1 VILLRHARS
10 RANGAGVLAGRAP
23 RVNLDDAGR
32 AQADALVSRL
42 EAVPITEVVSSPLAR
57 CKQTVAPLCTAR
69 RLVTRTERSLAEV
82 DYGDWTGATIAN
94 LAKDPLWR
102 VVQSHPSAAV
112 FPGGEGLAGVQARAV
127 DAVRKHD
134 RRVTETRGESAIW
147 VACSHG
153 DVIKAV
159 LADALGM
166 HLDSFQRIVVEPCSI
181 SAVRFTETRP
191 FVLRSNDNAGDLS
204 GLVTEV
210 TKKSRRRKKAGT
222 DSDATVGGSS
232 GSR

>member
-1 VILLRHARS
+1 
-10 RANGAGVLAGRAP
+10 
-23 RVNLDDAGR
+23 VNLDDSGR
-32 AQADALVSRL
+32 SQAQTLVSRL

-57 CKQTVAPLCTAR
+57 CRQTVSPLCDKRGLSA
-69 RLVTRTERSLAEV
+69 RTERSFAEV
-82 DYGDWTGATIAN
+82 DYGDWTGAKITS
-94 LAKDPLWR
+94 LSKEPLWR

-112 FPGGEGLAGVQARAV
+112 FPGGEGLAGVQSRAV
-127 DAVRKHD
+127 EAVRKHD
-134 RRVTETRGESAIW
+134 RRITEAHGENAIW

-166 HLDSFQRIVVEPCSI
+166 HLDSFQRIVVDPCSI

-204 GLVTEV
+204 GLVVEV
-210 TKKSRRRKKAGT
+210 KKHSRRRKTGKKTAA
-222 DSDATVGGSS
+222 DSDATIGGSTGQS
-232 GSR
+232 

>member
-1 VILLRHARS
+1 
-10 RANGAGVLAGRAP
+10 
-23 RVNLDDAGR
+23 VNLDDGGR
-32 AQADALVSRL
+32 AQAEGLVTRL
-42 EAVPITEVVSSPLAR
+42 QAVPVVEVVSSPLAR
-57 CKQTVAPLCTAR
+57 CKQTVGPLCSARGLTA
-69 RLVTRTERSLAEV
+69 RTERAFAEV
-82 DYGDWTGATIAN
+82 DYGDWTGAKIAN
-94 LAKDPLWR
+94 LAKEPLWR

-134 RRVTETRGESAIW
+134 RLVTAAHGENAIW

-166 HLDSFQRIVVEPCSI
+166 HLDSFQRIVVDPCSI
-181 SAVRFTETRP
+181 SAVRFTEMRP

-204 GLVTEV
+204 GLVAEV
-210 TKKSRRRKKAGT
+210 KKRSRRRKKA
-222 DSDATVGGSS
+222 DAASDATIGGSTGS
-232 GSR
+232 G